1 MHVKDVGSIGM
12 MEYWNIG
19 EMGLE
24 LGLDAIIVRRK
35 QNEEL
40 VENRYYPY

>member
-1 MHVKDVGSIGM
+1 M

-19 EMGLE
+19 KMGLE
-24 LGLDAIIVRRK
+24 FGMDGIMVRRK

-40 VENRYYPY
+40 V